1 VSRWPAVSVTS
12 VPQGLVV
19 EVTST
24 TDQGLMLPVLVLH
37 PLDTV
42 LGICY
47 VAPDIDAA

>member
-1 VSRWPAVSVTS
+1 M
-12 VPQGLVV
+12 LV
-19 EVTST
+19 EVHSAS
-24 TDQGLMLPVLVLH
+24 DPSLVLPVLVLH